1 MENLDNLYKLV
12 MDAKALAHLEKG
24 RKRVTMTVNA
34 DMKED
39 VRFDTDAVILNELTH
54 MLSKH
59 LATDVKNYMKVEKG
73 FFAEEEVHS
82 VDLIVF
88 PTEVFRNI
96 IEVIVKNMSSSQ
108 IERIRGN
115 EESAM
120 LKSLF
125 KLETELTSMFDSDSR
140 IAPAILEEVRKLKKE
155 YNESNRAS

>member
-1 MENLDNLYKLV
+1 MEDLIGKLFKLT
-12 MDAKALAHLEKG
+12 MNAKAVAHLEKG
-24 RKRVTMTVNA
+24 RKRVQVTVSEE
-34 DMKED
+34 MRKD
-39 VRFDTDAVILNELTH
+39 VRFDPDVVIQNELTV

-59 LATDVKNYMKVEKG
+59 LASDVKNYLKVEKG
-73 FFAEEEVHS
+73 PFAEEVHS

-88 PTEVFRNI
+88 PTEVFKNI

-125 KLETELTSMFDSDSR
+125 KLETELTSMFDSDTR